1 MHHVNW
7 SRPESD
13 VSELSSLLGDSFALT
28 EASIE
33 SSGDGFDGGANHDF
47 NVRHEGHNE
56 HCLLDL
62 DTNV

>member
-7 SRPESD
+7 SGPESD

-33 SSGDGFDGGANHDF
+33 SSGDGFDGGADHDF
-47 NVRHEGHNE
+47 NVRHEGHN
-56 HCLLDL
+56 
-62 DTNV
+62 